1 MQATVQDF
9 IDTFGEE
16 EATLLTDPNRI
27 QVDYNRIGIALE
39 DADAEIRTYLGT
51 TYTSDELDRPCKDL
65 KGITVKIA
73 RWNLDQANNPREHVL
88 GVYQQCGER
97 LKAIAAK
104 EAALFFDGIS
114 GNDTLPG
121 DVEPLPIRS
130 QITFEQGT
138 PRLGF
143 NGWGD

>member
-9 IDTFGEE
+9 LDTFGVE
-16 EATLLTDPNRI
+16 EAILLTDPNRQ

-39 DADAEIRTYLGT
+39 DADSEIRTYLGT

-73 RWNLDQANNPREHVL
+73 RWNLDQGNNPREHVL
-88 GVYQQCGER
+88 GVYQQCIER
-97 LKAIAAK
+97 LKAISAK
-104 EAALFFDGIS
+104 EAALFFDGIT

-121 DVEPLPIRS
+121 EVEPMPVRS

-138 PRLGF
+138 PRFGF
-143 NGWGD
+143 SEWGN